1 MALFCANISYELREV
16 SLKNKPSQM
25 LEVSPK
31 GTVPVLVL
39 PEGKVIDESKEIMLW
54 SLKQNDPLGLLRLSE
69 SELELGENLIQLNDG
84 EFKIAL
90 DRYKYPLR
98 FMSEQ
103 PKDWRVEGEK
113 FLKTIESLLEENK
126 YLLGNKLTI
135 TDLAIMPFIRQ
146 FARTDIDWFNSSQYK
161 NLREWLFE
169 LEASEIF
176 QKIMYKTTPWSEGSE
191 RIIVQQ

>member
-1 MALFCANISYELREV
+1 
-16 SLKNKPSQM
+16 
-25 LEVSPK
+25 
-31 GTVPVLVL
+31 
-39 PEGKVIDESKEIMLW
+39 
-54 SLKQNDPLGLLRLSE
+54 
-69 SELELGENLIQLNDG
+69 
-84 EFKIAL
+84 
-90 DRYKYPLR
+90 
-98 FMSEQ
+98 MSEQ